1 MFAYVHLLS
10 VRFYFIWRKKT
21 IRRYPR
27 TKPVKHIDP
36 VNEYI
41 TDKQVL
47 VIDEKGEKLGIL
59 DTNVAMDMAFERELD
74 LMVVSPNAKP
84 PVAKFLD
91 YSRYRFE
98 QQRKQKDMKKKSQQ
112 AELKELRLSPVIDK
126 HDVETKLNHA
136 KKFLTK
142 GHKVKMSMRFFGR
155 MITHIDVGR
164 EVMNQFVELISE
176 YGTAEGKPKMDGRYL
191 VVILAPIEKK

>member
-1 MFAYVHLLS
+1 
-10 VRFYFIWRKKT
+10 
-21 IRRYPR
+21 
-27 TKPVKHIDP
+27 
-36 VNEYI
+36 
-41 TDKQVL
+41 
-47 VIDEKGEKLGIL
+47 
-59 DTNVAMDMAFERELD
+59 MAFDRELD

-91 YSRYRFE
+91 YSRFRYE
-98 QQRKQKDMKKKSQQ
+98 QQRKQKEMKKKSQQ

-126 HDVETKLNHA
+126 HDLETKLNHA
-136 KKFLTK
+136 KKFLSK

-176 YGTAEGKPKMDGRYL
+176 YGNAENKPKMDGRYL
-191 VVILAPIEKK
+191 VVIIAPIDKK

>member
-1 MFAYVHLLS
+1 MEE
-10 VRFYFIWRKKT
+10 KT

-36 VNEYI
+36 VNEHI
-41 TDKQVL
+41 KDRQVL
-47 VIDEKGEKLGIL
+47 VIDEHGEKLGVL
-59 DTNVAMDMAFERELD
+59 DTKVAIDMAFDRELD
-74 LMVVSPNAKP
+74 LMVVSPNAQP

-91 YSRYRFE
+91 YSRFRYE
-98 QQRKQKDMKKKSQQ
+98 QQRKQKEMKKKSQQ

-126 HDVETKLNHA
+126 HDLETKLNHA
-136 KKFLTK
+136 KKFLSK

-164 EVMNQFVELISE
+164 EVMDQFVELIKE
-176 YGTAEGKPKMDGRYL
+176 FGTAENRPKMDGRYL
-191 VVILAPIEKK
+191 VVIIAPIEKKL

>member
-1 MFAYVHLLS
+1 MEE
-10 VRFYFIWRKKT
+10 KT

-36 VNEYI
+36 VNEHI
-41 TDKQVL
+41 TEKKVL
-47 VIDEKGEKLGIL
+47 VIDENGEKLGVL
-59 DTNVAMDMAFERELD
+59 DTQVAIDMAFERELD

-91 YSRYRFE
+91 YSRFRYE
-98 QQRKQKDMKKKSQQ
+98 QQRKQKEMKKKSQQ

-136 KKFLTK
+136 KKFLSK

-164 EVMNQFVELISE
+164 EVMNQFIQLISE
-176 YGTAEGKPKMDGRYL
+176 YGTAEGNPKMDGRYL
-191 VVILAPIEKK
+191 VVILTPIEKK